1 LVGYNIVLDKFN
13 TDISY
18 IDIVWVQCS
27 VRSGELQE
35 STGIAVTGMDTHNR
49 GPNDLHTGSNKPYI
63 KKKGKKLIKTRKK
76 KTKTRRLLR

>member
-1 LVGYNIVLDKFN
+1 MTNYVTFFVSDEIGLLNLIL
-13 TDISY
+13 IY

-49 GPNDLHTGSNKPYI
+49 GPNDLHTGSNKPHFP
-63 KKKGKKLIKTRKK
+63 KRKE
-76 KTKTRRLLR
+76 RS